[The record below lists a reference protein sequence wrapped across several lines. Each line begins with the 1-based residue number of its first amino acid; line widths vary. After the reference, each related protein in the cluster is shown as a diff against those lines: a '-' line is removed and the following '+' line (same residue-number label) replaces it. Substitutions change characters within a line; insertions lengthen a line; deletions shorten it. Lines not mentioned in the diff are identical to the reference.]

1 MAAPVCNI
9 FDTLVSSYVVWDPVE
24 HCGLNQRSSQAR
36 SRPKRQAIQRGVILS
51 LESMPRQ
58 NSRQNSLISRYSS
71 RTRFHNLSTERFVGI
86 NTSFVKIRVR
96 PAEQTTLAGGNYYDL
111 QLADGS
117 MVRAF
122 LEKPLWIPP
131 TAETRGGT

>member
-1 MAAPVCNI
+1 M
-9 FDTLVSSYVVWDPVE
+9 
-24 HCGLNQRSSQAR
+24 
-36 SRPKRQAIQRGVILS
+36 
-51 LESMPRQ
+51 
-58 NSRQNSLISRYSS
+58 
-71 RTRFHNLSTERFVGI
+71 GI

-131 TAETRGGT
+131 TAETEAELSFPPDTENAHNLKKGEAFSLLHKGKKVAEGVILDARTRTISERK